1 MRPYILSAV
10 AAVLVTATT
19 WAQQPAQPAQPTQ
32 PAQSAPAQAQ
42 AVAKPP
48 ATKAPEGPKPVIEIA
63 QKVQDFGT
71 VPKGDKIHATF
82 EVRNTGKAPLEIS
95 QVRPTCGCTV
105 ANFDRTVAPGA
116 TGKVV
121 AEVDTTG
128 FSGPVSKAVLV
139 FSNDPATPQVNLVI
153 KADVRAFVEVL
164 PKPLIIFRSVLQ
176 GEPAVEKV
184 TLVSADGS
192 DFKVV
197 SATASGGPYQ
207 IAYRE
212 LPEKERVADRK
223 GSQWEV
229 TVSVPANAPE
239 GMLNHKILVKTTSAK
254 APEIAINVTGAVRP
268 VVQVIPG
275 EINFGA
281 VDGGAL
287 VAQRADHQQ
296 PAGLRAAA
304 HRRQVGQPLLHHGS
318 HTAPGGAALP
328 GGGEHESRRAQ
339 GGAKGGRNDRH
350 QRPAAQVHRDPRP
363 GGRAVTVRR
372 RATLLR
378 ARRGNPGAP
387 CSFSGGAGGER
398 QA

>member
-287 VAQRADHQQ
+287 V
-296 PAGLRAAA
+296 
-304 HRRQVGQPLLHHGS
+304 
-318 HTAPGGAALP
+318 
-328 GGGEHESRRAQ
+328 
-339 GGAKGGRNDRH
+339 GRNVLIINNRQGSELQLTDVKSDNPYFTTEVTPLQAG
-350 QRPAAQVHRDPRP
+350 QRFQVAVSMKAGVPKGAQKAVVTIATNDPLRKSIEIP
-363 GGRAVTVRR
+363 VQAVV
-372 RATLLR
+372 
-378 ARRGNPGAP
+378 
-387 CSFSGGAGGER
+387 
-398 QA
+398 Q